1 MHKTDPKV
9 AIILTGGDGEGGGG
23 GGRRG
28 RGDMGNQVNSR
39 GQKE

>member
-23 GGRRG
+23 RRG